1 MKVNKMKKD
10 SAYKGTL
17 PEGCRHCAQGSKL
30 VLLITGKCG
39 GVCWYCPLSE
49 EKKDKDVTY
58 ADEKKVE
65 NFEEI
70 LEEANSIRAT
80 GTGITGG
87 DPLLEEI
94 TFDFIKRLKNEF
106 GEEHHIHLYTQTTDI
121 DLIRRASESG
131 LDEIRF
137 HPPVEYWGDIQNTDY
152 TSLLKEIKDEM
163 HIDVG
168 LEIPCI
174 PGKKEE
180 TIELLNELGELVDF
194 VNLNEL
200 EFSSTNTEELEER
213 GYEHKSDVSSAVEGS
228 QELAQ
233 SLLEEDFGTSLH
245 YCSLAFKDGV
255 QLTNR
260 IKRRAETIGKKGDI
274 ITEEGTLVRGMIDTK
289 DGESLAEKLREIY
302 EVPEEFLWYVEDED
316 RIECSLGFLKEIE
329 DDIEEDCYGIEVY
342 PTSDHL
348 EVERWPLD

>member
-1 MKVNKMKKD
+1 MDVKEMEKD

-17 PEGCRHCAQGSKL
+17 PEGCRHCARGSKL
-30 VLLITGKCG
+30 VLLVTGRCEG
-39 GVCWYCPLSE
+39 SCWYCPLSE

-58 ADEKKVE
+58 ADEKKIEGV
-65 NFEEI
+65 EEI
-70 LEEANSIRAT
+70 LEEARSIRAT

-87 DPLLEEI
+87 DPLLKEE
-94 TFDFIKRLKNEF
+94 TFDLVQMLKDEF
-106 GEEHHIHLYTQTTDI
+106 GEEHHIHLYTQTTDFE
-121 DLIRRASESG
+121 LIRRAYESG

-137 HPPVEYWGDIQNTDY
+137 HPPVERWKDIQNTDY
-152 TSLLKEIKDEM
+152 PMLLEKISEKMEIDS
-163 HIDVG
+163 G

-180 TIELLNELGELVDF
+180 TLDLLEELGELVDF

-200 EFSSTNTEELEER
+200 EFSSTNTEELEKR
-213 GYEHKSDVSSAVEGS
+213 GYRHKSDVSSAVEGS

-233 SLLEEDFGTSLH
+233 SLLEEDLDTSLH

-260 IKRRAETIGKKGDI
+260 IKRRAETVGKEGDI
-274 ITEEGTLVRGMIDTK
+274 ITEEGTLIRGMIETE
-289 DGESLAEKLREIY
+289 DGERLAQELRDVYQI
-302 EVPEEFLWYVEDED
+302 PEEHLWYVEEED
-316 RIECSLGFLKEIE
+316 RIECDLRFLKEMS
-329 DDIEEDCYGIEVY
+329 DDLEEDCYGIEIY
-342 PTSDHL
+342 PTSDRL